1 MWGGSVVV
9 AILGLGR
16 GGVAGDGGSVGR
28 RVELEVL
35 RVWVVGGIG
44 LVGVGHCG
52 WEGRFGGSKKGGLE
66 MCGTERSG
74 SYRYSGGSRDEVKVV
89 S

>member
-1 MWGGSVVV
+1 MGGGSVVV
-9 AILGLGR
+9 TILGLGR
-16 GGVAGDGGSVGR
+16 GGVAGDGASVGR

-52 WEGRFGGSKKGGLE
+52 WEGRSGGRMGKKGGLE
-66 MCGTERSG
+66 VQRSG